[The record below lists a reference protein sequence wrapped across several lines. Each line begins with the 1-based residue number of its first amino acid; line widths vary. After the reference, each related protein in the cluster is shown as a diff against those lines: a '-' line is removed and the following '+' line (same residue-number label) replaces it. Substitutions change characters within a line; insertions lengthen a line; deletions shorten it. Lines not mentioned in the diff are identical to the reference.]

1 MPGNFRTDLDP
12 YQSDIPEVCFSQVTA
27 ALKARLKLDE
37 NKGLACM
44 VVTATSQ
51 GNILI
56 FFQKK
61 LLKCCQL
68 PFRDCSE
75 ILLYHSFQFSV
86 TKEFLIAISFTKGCV
101 IIDLQ
106 TLSVIK
112 SWPDAKRVEIKDE
125 KLLGYPQ
132 VILHLNHNE
141 FQQEKVVVT
150 YESDWEVKAKD
161 DPALLEGESA
171 LNSVAQA
178 LEAQAKKANENL
190 LLLEKQI
197 SFRKSLAIR
206 ALTALNDIITAKTN
220 NLQPPSYTTKLEKG
234 DSIRPAPEVVQV
246 KDVINPVE
254 TTGMWQFLD
263 CTTDSWVIGSAFTN
277 ISGKALSDITCCF
290 LLLNEN
296 MNYRV
301 HYYLTAGKISKNVPS
316 PSTGFSMQE
325 VLETSKSFSGTL
337 DNNTCLIV
345 IVTTSIPR
353 FVDTE
358 EEIGSLLLT
367 CKLCSSPAQIFQ
379 SSLGNVRLHF
389 SDLGSNN
396 MSFSPTTIDLMSL
409 RRNIFGM
416 LSLLTAEG
424 DAVVSTIVSPA
435 FRSFRKVT
443 QQLSMDYWAS
453 MQCFYSLG
461 EVYGHVCILVLENN
475 ANSVKIKI
483 RAQSER
489 RLQWFTRHF
498 KSALSDDCSFS
509 QVTVGDQVAEQKFP
523 AMNNLNFAVAMLS
536 NAEIAS
542 EDNVGPLEETAPPF
556 DVAFEEIRKEFLKK
570 QGKFLGMSKQ
580 RSGNIKISTE
590 HYRQLQRCWFD

>member
-12 YQSDIPEVCFSQVTA
+12 YQLDIPEVCFSQVTA

-37 NKGLACM
+37 NRGLACM

-75 ILLYHSFQFSV
+75 ILLYHSFQFGI

-112 SWPDAKRVEIKDE
+112 AWPDAKQVEVKDE

-141 FQQEKVVVT
+141 LQQEKVIVT
-150 YESDWEVKAKD
+150 HESDWDIKNKD
-161 DPALLEGESA
+161 DQPLLEGESA
-171 LNSVAQA
+171 LSSVAQA
-178 LEAQAKKANENL
+178 LEAQAKKAHGNL

-197 SFRKSLAIR
+197 SFRKSLAVR
-206 ALTALNDIITAKTN
+206 ALTALNDMITAKAN

-234 DSIRPAPEVVQV
+234 DSITPAREAVQAR
-246 KDVINPVE
+246 DFFNPVE
-254 TTGMWQFLD
+254 ISGMWQFLD
-263 CTTDSWVIGSAFTN
+263 CMTDSWVIGSAFTN
-277 ISGKALSDITCCF
+277 ISGKTLSDIACCF
-290 LLLNEN
+290 VLLNEN
-296 MNYRV
+296 MDYHI
-301 HYYLTAGKISKNVPS
+301 HYYLTGKISRNVPS

-325 VLETSKSFSGTL
+325 LLETSKSFSGTL
-337 DNNTCLIV
+337 DHNACLIV

-353 FVDTE
+353 FKDIE
-358 EEIGSLLLT
+358 EEMGSLLLT
-367 CKLCSSPAQIFQ
+367 FKLSSSLAGIFQ

-389 SDLGSNN
+389 SDLGSKN
-396 MSFSPTTIDLMSL
+396 MDFCPTTADPMSL
-409 RRNIFGM
+409 RRNIFGL
-416 LSLLTAEG
+416 LSLLTSEG
-424 DAVVSTIVSPA
+424 DAVVSTIVTSA
-435 FRSFRKVT
+435 FRSFKKAT
-443 QQLSMDYWAS
+443 KKLGMDYWTF

-461 EVYGHVCILVLENN
+461 VYGHVCILMLENN
-475 ANSVKIKI
+475 TNSVKIKI

-489 RLQWFTRHF
+489 RLQWFIRNF
-498 KSALSDDCSFS
+498 QSALSDDCSFA
-509 QVTVGDQVAEQKFP
+509 QVTVGAQVAEQKFP

-536 NAEIAS
+536 NAEVDS
-542 EDNVGPLEETAPPF
+542 EDNVVLLEETAPPV
-556 DVAFEEIRKEFLKK
+556 DAAFEEIRREFLKK
-570 QGKFLGMSKQ
+570 QGKLLGMSKE